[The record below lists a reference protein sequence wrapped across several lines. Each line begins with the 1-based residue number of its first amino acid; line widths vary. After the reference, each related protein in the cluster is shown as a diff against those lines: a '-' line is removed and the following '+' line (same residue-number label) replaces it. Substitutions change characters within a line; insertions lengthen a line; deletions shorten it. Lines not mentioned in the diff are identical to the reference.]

1 MDPDA
6 NLRAQLLIAQR
17 IVDASPGLDAERL
30 AELVL
35 ALHDWIT
42 CGGFLPA
49 AWCPPPTQGRTPTV
63 KGGL

>member
-35 ALHDWIT
+35 ALHDW
-42 CGGFLPA
+42 
-49 AWCPPPTQGRTPTV
+49 